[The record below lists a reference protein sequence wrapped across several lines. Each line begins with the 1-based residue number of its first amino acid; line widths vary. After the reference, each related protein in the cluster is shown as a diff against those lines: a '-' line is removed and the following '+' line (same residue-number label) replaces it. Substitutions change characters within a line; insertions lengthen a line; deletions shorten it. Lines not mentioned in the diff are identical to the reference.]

1 MSKKKK
7 STSTFGVFVLLAI
20 FVYLSYVAV
29 GQQKLLNAKS
39 AEMNKIDNKIA
50 EETKVNEELKKEKE
64 MIDSDAYKEKVA
76 REKLGMVKEGERV
89 FMDIGQ

>member
-7 STSTFGVFVLLAI
+7 STSTFGIIVLLAI

-39 AEMNKIDNKIA
+39 AEMSKIDSKIA